1 MTTLLLVFVCLRV
14 ITAAISVEVSDHGNT
29 LSVSIPERSPL
40 RVILGN
46 SLTIPCYFI
55 DSLDHVTPAP
65 YTPPL
70 TPRIKW
76 SRLSNGKEVVL
87 LVATEGQVRINT
99 EYTEVIS
106 LPNYPAIPTDATL
119 EIKALRSNDTGIY
132 RCEVMHGIED
142 SQDTIEVI
150 VKGIV
155 FHYRAISTRYTL
167 DFEKAKQACI
177 QNSAVIATP
186 EQLQAAYDDGFD
198 QCDAGWLADQTVRY
212 PMHHPREGCYGDK
225 DEFPG
230 VRTYG
235 IRETDETYDVYC
247 YAEEMQGEV
256 FYATSPEK
264 FTFQEAAEKCL
275 SLGSRLATTGELYL
289 AWKAGMDVCSAGW
302 LADRSVRYPISKA
315 RPNCGGN
322 LVGVRT
328 VYLHVN
334 QTGYPHPHS
343 RYDAICYTDEDFLVP
358 ENFTIWTVTQTEV
371 EIPLPHNVTE
381 EEARGSIATLEPI
394 DFTPTASE
402 LDEGFTVTPDLFATG
417 ITAETAFT
425 EAENVTEEGV
435 TAVWVTPEEV
445 TISVLDTLFTSW
457 APEVSSAKEDLGVTA
472 TPEIESASVEEMIV
486 QVTAAPESGLIPE
499 QPISPI
505 SPTGVVFHYR
515 PATSRYSLTFTKA
528 QQACLDNS
536 AVIATPEQLHAA
548 YQTGFHQCDA
558 GWLRDQTV
566 RYPIV
571 TPRNQCVGDKDSSPG
586 VRTYGMR
593 PASEMYDVYC
603 YIDRLK
609 GEVFFATQADQFTLL
624 EAQEYCE
631 SQNATLASVGQ
642 LHAAWKLGL
651 DRCRAGWLADG
662 SIRYPIVTPRPACGG
677 DKPGVR
683 TIYLHPNQTGFPD
696 PLSRHHAFCFR
707 ALPSFD
713 KDEFVEEQIV
723 TQVIPGLEEV
733 PSGEETTV
741 EMEFATEPE
750 NQTEWGTEVFPTDI
764 SLLSVSPS
772 AFPPVSA
779 IPDEPSG
786 ETALSGVPSGEIS
799 ASGVLETSG
808 EPSASGTFEPSGEP
822 SGIEE
827 SGVPSVDLDFSGLPS
842 GLPSGDESGL
852 PSGIIE
858 VSGLPSGEEE
868 LLVSASGIPDLS
880 GVTSGLQEISG
891 IPEISGLPSGEVS
904 GVELTSGLPSGEY
917 DESGLP
923 SGFPTVSLVDTTLVE
938 VVTTVAESQLEGK
951 GTIGVSGEEDLS
963 GLPSAEWDISGK
975 VSGLPSGVD
984 ISGAP
989 SGIPD
994 ISGFPSGI
1002 DFSGAPSGIPDI
1014 SGAPSGIPD
1023 ISSFPSGIDFSG
1035 EPSGIPDIS
1044 GLVDLSGLVSG
1055 VDRSGE
1061 PSGVTFLNTSLVE
1074 VTTPSVTEAE
1084 AKKFLEISGLPSGD
1098 EDISGTVSGILDISG
1113 QPSGQIDFSGGVSGA
1128 PEMSGLPSGVIDIS
1142 GETSGVEVVSGLPSG
1157 IYDYSGLPSGF
1168 PTVSLV
1174 DTTLVEVVTQTS
1186 VAQEVGEGPSGILEI
1201 SGLPSGER
1209 EISGEVSGVMDI
1221 SGLPSG
1227 TVDISGEPSGIP
1239 YFSGDISGVTDLSG
1253 ESSAVTGV
1261 SGEASGLPGI
1271 TLVTSDLVEV
1281 VTKPT
1286 VSQELGGETAVTL
1299 PPIFESSGDGSSSG
1313 EIGREASA
1321 FPEITVE
1328 TSGFHEISIETST
1341 VPETNGETS
1350 ALPEITIEISTV
1362 HETSGETSA
1371 IAEISIET
1379 STVHETSDKISALP
1393 EISIETS
1400 TFYKTRGETSVLP
1413 EVNIETSGIA
1423 VVSETSG
1430 APEERREDSSGTP
1443 THPLS
1448 DVSGETSA
1456 PDVVISTS
1464 MPDTELTQE
1473 PMGPEEAQLEIQSST
1488 PMVSEQETEIAVV
1501 LETLEISPTATLPQV
1516 SPEATNVPEPTA
1528 EVIPKTCDEKPC
1540 GAGTCQERDG
1550 NITCLC
1556 PPGYMGDRCDID
1568 LEDCDEG
1575 WTKFQ
1580 GHCYKHFEQR
1590 ETWVEAETRCRE
1602 HQSHLSSIITPE
1614 EQEFVNNYA
1623 QDYQWIGL
1631 SDRAIEHDFRWSD
1644 GNSLQYENW
1653 RPSQPDNFFAAGED
1667 CVVMIW
1673 HEQGEWNDVPCN
1685 YHLPFTCKKGTV
1697 ACGDPP
1703 VVENARTFGRKKDR
1717 YEINSMV
1724 RYQCN
1729 QGYIQRHVP
1738 TIRCQPNGHWEEPR
1752 IGCIDPSIYKR
1763 RLHKRSPRN
1772 RSRTNGR
1779 AAQTPTR

>member
-55 DSLDHVTPAP
+55 DSLDHVTTAP

-99 EYTEVIS
+99 EYKEVIS

-275 SLGSRLATTGELYL
+275 SLGTRLATTGELYL
-289 AWKAGMDVCSAGW
+289 AWKGGMDVCSAGW

-358 ENFTIWTVTQTEV
+358 ENFTIQTVTQTEV

-445 TISVLDTLFTSW
+445 TTS
-457 APEVSSAKEDLGVTA
+457 EDLGT
-472 TPEIESASVEEMIV
+472 IV
-486 QVTAAPESGLIPE
+486 RVTAAPASGLIPE
-499 QPISPI
+499 QPI

-528 QQACLDNS
+528 QQACLDNN
-536 AVIATPEQLHAA
+536 AVIATPEQLQAA
-548 YQTGFHQCDA
+548 YQAGFHQCDA

-571 TPRNQCVGDKDSSPG
+571 TPRNQCIGDKDSSPG

-609 GEVFFATQADQFTLL
+609 GEVFFATQANQFTLL

-707 ALPSFD
+707 
-713 KDEFVEEQIV
+713 
-723 TQVIPGLEEV
+723 
-733 PSGEETTV
+733 
-741 EMEFATEPE
+741 
-750 NQTEWGTEVFPTDI
+750 GTD
-764 SLLSVSPS
+764 
-772 AFPPVSA
+772 
-779 IPDEPSG
+779 
-786 ETALSGVPSGEIS
+786 
-799 ASGVLETSG
+799 
-808 EPSASGTFEPSGEP
+808 
-822 SGIEE
+822 
-827 SGVPSVDLDFSGLPS
+827 
-842 GLPSGDESGL
+842 
-852 PSGIIE
+852 
-858 VSGLPSGEEE
+858 
-868 LLVSASGIPDLS
+868 
-880 GVTSGLQEISG
+880 
-891 IPEISGLPSGEVS
+891 
-904 GVELTSGLPSGEY
+904 
-917 DESGLP
+917 
-923 SGFPTVSLVDTTLVE
+923 
-938 VVTTVAESQLEGK
+938 
-951 GTIGVSGEEDLS
+951 
-963 GLPSAEWDISGK
+963 
-975 VSGLPSGVD
+975 
-984 ISGAP
+984 
-989 SGIPD
+989 
-994 ISGFPSGI
+994 
-1002 DFSGAPSGIPDI
+1002 
-1014 SGAPSGIPD
+1014 
-1023 ISSFPSGIDFSG
+1023 
-1035 EPSGIPDIS
+1035 
-1044 GLVDLSGLVSG
+1044 
-1055 VDRSGE
+1055 
-1061 PSGVTFLNTSLVE
+1061 
-1074 VTTPSVTEAE
+1074 
-1084 AKKFLEISGLPSGD
+1084 
-1098 EDISGTVSGILDISG
+1098 
-1113 QPSGQIDFSGGVSGA
+1113 
-1128 PEMSGLPSGVIDIS
+1128 
-1142 GETSGVEVVSGLPSG
+1142 
-1157 IYDYSGLPSGF
+1157 
-1168 PTVSLV
+1168 
-1174 DTTLVEVVTQTS
+1174 
-1186 VAQEVGEGPSGILEI
+1186 
-1201 SGLPSGER
+1201 
-1209 EISGEVSGVMDI
+1209 
-1221 SGLPSG
+1221 
-1227 TVDISGEPSGIP
+1227 
-1239 YFSGDISGVTDLSG
+1239 
-1253 ESSAVTGV
+1253 
-1261 SGEASGLPGI
+1261 
-1271 TLVTSDLVEV
+1271 
-1281 VTKPT
+1281 
-1286 VSQELGGETAVTL
+1286 
-1299 PPIFESSGDGSSSG
+1299 
-1313 EIGREASA
+1313 
-1321 FPEITVE
+1321 
-1328 TSGFHEISIETST
+1328 
-1341 VPETNGETS
+1341 
-1350 ALPEITIEISTV
+1350 
-1362 HETSGETSA
+1362 
-1371 IAEISIET
+1371 
-1379 STVHETSDKISALP
+1379 
-1393 EISIETS
+1393 
-1400 TFYKTRGETSVLP
+1400 
-1413 EVNIETSGIA
+1413 
-1423 VVSETSG
+1423 
-1430 APEERREDSSGTP
+1430 
-1443 THPLS
+1443 PL
-1448 DVSGETSA
+1448 
-1456 PDVVISTS
+1456 
-1464 MPDTELTQE
+1464 
-1473 PMGPEEAQLEIQSST
+1473 
-1488 PMVSEQETEIAVV
+1488 
-1501 LETLEISPTATLPQV
+1501 
-1516 SPEATNVPEPTA
+1516 
-1528 EVIPKTCDEKPC
+1528 
-1540 GAGTCQERDG
+1540 
-1550 NITCLC
+1550 
-1556 PPGYMGDRCDID
+1556 
-1568 LEDCDEG
+1568 
-1575 WTKFQ
+1575 F
-1580 GHCYKHFEQR
+1580 
-1590 ETWVEAETRCRE
+1590 
-1602 HQSHLSSIITPE
+1602 
-1614 EQEFVNNYA
+1614 
-1623 QDYQWIGL
+1623 
-1631 SDRAIEHDFRWSD
+1631 RAICHS
-1644 GNSLQYENW
+1644 
-1653 RPSQPDNFFAAGED
+1653 
-1667 CVVMIW
+1667 
-1673 HEQGEWNDVPCN
+1673 
-1685 YHLPFTCKKGTV
+1685 T
-1697 ACGDPP
+1697 
-1703 VVENARTFGRKKDR
+1703 
-1717 YEINSMV
+1717 
-1724 RYQCN
+1724 QC
-1729 QGYIQRHVP
+1729 
-1738 TIRCQPNGHWEEPR
+1738 
-1752 IGCIDPSIYKR
+1752 
-1763 RLHKRSPRN
+1763 
-1772 RSRTNGR
+1772 
-1779 AAQTPTR
+1779 

>member
-55 DSLDHVTPAP
+55 DSLDHVTTAP

-99 EYTEVIS
+99 EYKEVIS

-119 EIKALRSNDTGIY
+119 EIKALRSNDTGVY

-177 QNSAVIATP
+177 QNNAVIATP

-275 SLGSRLATTGELYL
+275 SLGTRLATTGELYL
-289 AWKAGMDVCSAGW
+289 AWKGGMDVCSAGW

-358 ENFTIWTVTQTEV
+358 ENFTIQTVTQTEV

-445 TISVLDTLFTSW
+445 TTSVLDTLFTS
-457 APEVSSAKEDLGVTA
+457 LT
-472 TPEIESASVEEMIV
+472 IV
-486 QVTAAPESGLIPE
+486 RVTAAPASGLIPE
-499 QPISPI
+499 QPI

-528 QQACLDNS
+528 QQACLDNN
-536 AVIATPEQLHAA
+536 AVIATPEQLQAA
-548 YQTGFHQCDA
+548 YQAGFHQCDA

-707 ALPSFD
+707 ALPSLD
-713 KDEFVEEQIV
+713 KEEFVEEQIV

-733 PSGEETTV
+733 PSGEEPTV
-741 EMEFATEPE
+741 ETEFATEPE
-750 NQTEWGTEVFPTDI
+750 NQTAWGTEVFPTDI
-764 SLLSVSPS
+764 SLLSGGSGCSLHPEVPS
-772 AFPPVSA
+772 AFPPVAA
-779 IPDEPSG
+779 IPDEPSA
-786 ETALSGVPSGEIS
+786 ETSLSGVPSGEIS
-799 ASGVLETSG
+799 VSGVLETSG
-808 EPSASGTFEPSGEP
+808 EPSASGWIPGESASGTFEPSGEP

-858 VSGLPSGEEE
+858 GSGLPSGEED

-951 GTIGVSGEEDLS
+951 GTIGVSGEGDLS

-994 ISGFPSGI
+994 ISGAPSGIPDISGLPSGI

-1023 ISSFPSGIDFSG
+1023 ISGFPSGIDFSG

-1098 EDISGTVSGILDISG
+1098 EDISGTVSGILDVSG

-1128 PEMSGLPSGVIDIS
+1128 PEMSGFPSGVIDIS
-1142 GETSGVEVVSGLPSG
+1142 GDTSGVEVVSGLPSG
-1157 IYDYSGLPSGF
+1157 VYDYSGLPSGF
-1168 PTVSLV
+1168 PTISLV

-1209 EISGEVSGVMDI
+1209 ETSGEVSGVMDI
-1221 SGLPSG
+1221 SGLPPG
-1227 TVDISGEPSGIP
+1227 TVDISGEPSVIP
-1239 YFSGDISGVTDLSG
+1239 YFSGEISGVTELSG

-1261 SGEASGLPGI
+1261 SGEASGLPEV

-1299 PPIFESSGDGSSSG
+1299 PHIFESSGDGSSSG

-1341 VPETNGETS
+1341 APETNAETS

-1371 IAEISIET
+1371 VSEISIET

-1400 TFYKTRGETSVLP
+1400 TVYKTT
-1413 EVNIETSGIA
+1413 
-1423 VVSETSG
+1423 VV
-1430 APEERREDSSGTP
+1430 
-1443 THPLS
+1443 S

-1473 PMGPEEAQLEIQSST
+1473 PIGPEEARLEIQSST

-1501 LETLEISPTATLPQV
+1501 LETLEISPTATAILPQV
-1516 SPEATNVPEPTA
+1516 SPEATDVPEPTA
-1528 EVIPKTCDEKPC
+1528 EDIDECHSSPCLNGATC
-1540 GAGTCQERDG
+1540 ADG
-1550 NITCLC
+1550 IDSFKCLC
-1556 PPGYMGDRCDID
+1556 LPSYGGDLCEID

-1653 RPSQPDNFFAAGED
+1653 RPNQPDNFFAAGED

-1752 IGCIDPSIYKR
+1752 IACIDPSIYKR

-1779 AAQTPTR
+1779 AAQTPTH